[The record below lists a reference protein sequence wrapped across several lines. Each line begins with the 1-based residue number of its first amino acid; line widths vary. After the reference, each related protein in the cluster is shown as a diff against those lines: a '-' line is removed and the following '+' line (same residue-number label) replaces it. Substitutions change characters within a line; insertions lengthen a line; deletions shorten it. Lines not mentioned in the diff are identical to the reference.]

1 MVKFRA
7 LDQNNDW
14 TFGYG
19 LANYQTDDAAIAL
32 DVKTALLEW
41 VGDCF
46 FALLDGIDWK
56 TRLDFNQKTALDN
69 DITNLI
75 KTRYGVMGIT
85 SFSSQLIGRQ
95 YSASYTIQTIYSTSF
110 TDSINSSQSGGL

>member
-41 VGDCF
+41 VGS
-46 FALLDGIDWK
+46 
-56 TRLDFNQKTALDN
+56 R
-69 DITNLI
+69 
-75 KTRYGVMGIT
+75 
-85 SFSSQLIGRQ
+85 
-95 YSASYTIQTIYSTSF
+95 
-110 TDSINSSQSGGL
+110 